1 MIYFK
6 FCDIPSKKS
15 LRGKNVFIKLW
26 DRISSSLGKFLN
38 ANPDIESKID
48 EVEQW
53 VVEYDNTEYHQ
64 AIREIGIDSQGNII
78 LKMPDDRNYGFWLD
92 TGFTLNDFKKFGI
105 NYITEDEFNNL
116 WNSVCYDRN
125 NKIFKSL
132 ED

>member
-1 MIYFK
+1 
-6 FCDIPSKKS
+6 
-15 LRGKNVFIKLW
+15 
-26 DRISSSLGKFLN
+26 
-38 ANPDIESKID
+38 
-48 EVEQW
+48 
-53 VVEYDNTEYHQ
+53 
-64 AIREIGIDSQGNII
+64 
-78 LKMPDDRNYGFWLD
+78 MPDDRNYGFWLD